1 MNGLFRII
9 QFSWSLKRYYIATMV
24 IAVIIAALNQVT
36 PFIVKVIV
44 DGIVDHNAGKPAD
57 QNLVILLVFLIL
69 VVNLAIAVISNYGGY
84 LGDILGVKLNRL
96 LSQRYYDHL
105 LKLPLSYFDEMQAG
119 KITSRLD
126 RSIVTISTLVQS
138 FANTF
143 VGFFL
148 TSIFTIAV
156 MAFFA
161 WPVAVM
167 LALLFPIYIWL
178 TTLSSRDWQ
187 KRQEPIN
194 EKTDITKARF
204 VEAIGQIRVV
214 KSFVQERREFGFMS
228 RNFKGIYSDTK
239 VQSINW
245 HWYDVVRRSFLGII
259 FTGIYGY
266 IIWQAWNG
274 DITLGTLTLLLQ
286 LAIQA
291 QFPLFAISFI
301 VDNLQ
306 RAEAGSRDYF
316 EAMEI
321 VPDIAD
327 AQGAVDLVLKEGR
340 IEFKDVT
347 FSYNDSKTV
356 LNDFSFTISPTN
368 KIALVG
374 ESGEGKTTIT
384 NLLLRFYEP
393 KNGSITIDGQN
404 IAAVTQTSLRQNV
417 GVVFQEP
424 ALFSGTIKEN
434 ITYAK
439 PSASD
444 KEIQKAIVAAN
455 AANFIDKLP
464 DGLETQIGE
473 RGVKLSGGQK
483 QRIAIARAILKDAP
497 ILILDEATSSLDSKA
512 EREVQDA
519 LETLM
524 RGRTTIIIAHRL
536 STIASVDEIIGIKG
550 GRIVEQGSPA
560 KLAKANGIYAE
571 LLSLQ
576 QPSEKNIAK
585 LKTYDISAN

>member
-1 MNGLFRII
+1 
-9 QFSWSLKRYYIATMV
+9 MV

-148 TSIFTIAV
+148 TSIFTIAI
-156 MAFFA
+156 MAFYA

-167 LALLFPIYIWL
+167 LAALFPIYIWL
-178 TTLSSRDWQ
+178 TNLSSRDWQ

-327 AQGAVDLVLKEGR
+327 VNGAAELKLKKGR

-356 LNDFSFTISPTN
+356 LKDFSFAIKPNT

-374 ESGEGKTTIT
+374 ESGEGKTTVT

-393 KNGSITIDGQN
+393 KSGSITVDGQD
-404 IAAVTQTSLRQNV
+404 IATVTQTSLRQNI

-439 PSASD
+439 PDASD
-444 KEIQKAIVAAN
+444 EDVEKAIIAAN
-455 AANFIDKLP
+455 AATFISKLP
-464 DGLETQIGE
+464 DGLNTQIGE

-483 QRIAIARAILKDAP
+483 QRVAIARAILKNAP

-536 STIASVDEIIGIKG
+536 STIASVDEIIGIRG
-550 GRIVEQGSPA
+550 GKIVEQGSPA
-560 KLAKANGIYAE
+560 KLAKSEGIYAE

>member
-1 MNGLFRII
+1 
-9 QFSWSLKRYYIATMV
+9 MV

>member
-1 MNGLFRII
+1 
-9 QFSWSLKRYYIATMV
+9 MV

-148 TSIFTIAV
+148 TSIFTIAI
-156 MAFFA
+156 MAFYA

-167 LALLFPIYIWL
+167 LAALFPIYIWL
-178 TTLSSRDWQ
+178 TNLSSRDWQ

-204 VEAIGQIRVV
+204 VEAVGQIRVV
-214 KSFVQERREFGFMS
+214 KSFVQERREYNFMS
-228 RNFKGIYSDTK
+228 SNFKGIYGDTRD
-239 VQSINW
+239 QSINW
-245 HWYDVVRRSFLGII
+245 HWYDVVRRSFLGVI

-306 RAEAGSRDYF
+306 RAEAGSKDYF
-316 EAMEI
+316 QAMEI
-321 VPDIAD
+321 IPNIAD
-327 AQGAVDLVLKEGR
+327 AENAKELRIKKGK
-340 IEFKDVT
+340 IEFKNVS
-347 FSYNDSKTV
+347 FSYTDSKSV
-356 LNDFSFTISPTN
+356 LQDFSFSIKPNS
-368 KIALVG
+368 KVALVG

-384 NLLLRFYEP
+384 NLILRFYEP
-393 KNGSITIDGQN
+393 KSGSITVDGQN
-404 IAAVTQTSLRQNV
+404 IATVTQTSLRQNV

-550 GRIVEQGSPA
+550 GKIVEQGSPA

>member
-1 MNGLFRII
+1 MNGLFQII
-9 QFSWSLKRYYIATMV
+9 RYSWVLKRYYIATMI

-44 DGIVDHNAGKPAD
+44 DSIVDHNAGKSAD
-57 QNLVILLVFLIL
+57 TSLVILLVIMILI
-69 VVNLAIAVISNYGGY
+69 VNLAIAVISNYGGY

-167 LALLFPIYIWL
+167 LALLFPVYIWL

-214 KSFVQERREFGFMS
+214 KSFVQEHRESSFMS

-239 VQSINW
+239 TQSINW
-245 HWYDVVRRSFLGII
+245 HWYDVVRRSFLGVV

-327 AQGAVDLVLKEGR
+327 VNGAAELKLKKGR

-356 LNDFSFTISPTN
+356 LKDFSFAIKPNT

-374 ESGEGKTTIT
+374 ESGEGKTTVT

-393 KNGSITIDGQN
+393 KSGSITVDGQD
-404 IAAVTQTSLRQNV
+404 IATVTQTSLRQNI

-439 PSASD
+439 PDASD
-444 KEIQKAIVAAN
+444 EDVEKAIIAAN
-455 AANFIDKLP
+455 AATFISKLP
-464 DGLETQIGE
+464 DGLNTQIGE

-483 QRIAIARAILKDAP
+483 QRVAIARAILKNAP

-536 STIASVDEIIGIKG
+536 STIASVDEIIGIRG
-550 GRIVEQGSPA
+550 GKIVEQGSPA
-560 KLAKANGIYAE
+560 KLAKSEGIYAE